1 MILRSYGD
9 KLHSVE
15 IRFDSRAFNEVGFRR
30 DRETSFEV
38 EEFERDWE
46 RLRGEEIA
54 DHGKGRVQ
62 DETQARMLETMQA
75 HLERLVAELGEGEV
89 VRIENPDTDWPK
101 LRDTQ
106 TKVVEDGE
114 NVLHFDAWV
123 DPPLRVGIWKR
134 KSRG

>member
-1 MILRSYGD
+1 MILRTYGD

-30 DRETSFEV
+30 DRDTSFDV
-38 EEFERDWE
+38 GEFEGEWE
-46 RLRGEEIA
+46 RVRGEEIA

-62 DETQARMLETMQA
+62 DETQQRMLENMRG
-75 HLERLVAELGEGEV
+75 HLERLVEGLGEDEV
-89 VRIENPDTDWPK
+89 VRIESPDTDWPK

-106 TKVVEDGE
+106 TTIVEEGK